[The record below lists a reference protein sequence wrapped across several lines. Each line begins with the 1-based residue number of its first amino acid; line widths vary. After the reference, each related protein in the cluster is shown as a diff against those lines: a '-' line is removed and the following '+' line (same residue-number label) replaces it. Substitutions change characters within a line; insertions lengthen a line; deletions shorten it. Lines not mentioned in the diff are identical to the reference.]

1 MTRYTR
7 LAVALHW
14 LIAAVVVAQ
23 VTWGWLMQEIPK
35 TPPGLRADAFNAHKS
50 IGLCIFALM
59 LVRLGWRLA
68 HPPPPPL
75 PRIARWQTRAAKLTH
90 SALYAAL
97 FVMPIAGY
105 LGSVFSGYPVKWFGI
120 TLPGWYPKAPLLKA
134 WMSDVHLFTS
144 VVLVSLVALHV
155 AAALHHAF
163 RGDGVMARM
172 TFGGSNAGKRLNAR
186 AAAPLRAPVRFPR
199 A

>member
-1 MTRYTR
+1 MMRYTR
-7 LAVALHW
+7 PAVALHW

-23 VTWGWLMQEIPK
+23 IAWGWFMQEIPK
-35 TPPGLRADAFNAHKS
+35 MPPGLRADAFNVHKS

-68 HPPPPPL
+68 HPSPPL
-75 PRIARWQTRAAKLTH
+75 PRMARWQRRAATLTH
-90 SALYAAL
+90 GALYASL

-155 AAALHHAF
+155 AAALHHAW

-172 TFGGSNAGKRLNAR
+172 TFGGSNARKPVNAR
-186 AAAPLRAPVRFPR
+186 AAAPLRAPARFPR